1 MGKCRYLHHNNIIL
15 HLLMEYIG
23 IFCSASNTIDRSY
36 FDAAQR
42 LGEWMGREG
51 KTLIYGGSNLGLMEC
66 TAKAVKDNGGHVIG
80 VIPSKLEKN
89 GRESSIPDQV
99 VHTRDLS
106 DRKDII
112 IEKSDVLIALP
123 GGVGTL
129 DEVFHVMSAAM
140 LGYHS
145 KKIIFYNVEGFYN
158 DLLEVLDK
166 LITERFA
173 RMNISHYYEVANT
186 QDELIRILENL

>member
-1 MGKCRYLHHNNIIL
+1 MGKCRYLHLNNIIL
-15 HLLMEYIG
+15 HLLMKYIG
-23 IFCSASNTIDRSY
+23 IFCSASNTIDRAY

-89 GRESSIPDQV
+89 GRQSTIPDKV
-99 VHTRDLS
+99 IHTRDLS

-112 IEKSDVLIALP
+112 TEKSDILIALP

-129 DEVFHVMSAAM
+129 DEVFHVMSAAT

-145 KKIIFYNVEGFYN
+145 KKVIFYNVEGFYN
-158 DLLEVLDK
+158 DLLEILDK